1 MTRPTRTKSSLINTN
16 KKLSFVFNGKKYE
29 GFQGDTLASAL
40 LANDVKLIARSFK
53 YHRPRGIFTSG
64 SHEPNALVE
73 IIHDDYNEPNSKATT
88 VELYEGL
95 VAKSQNCWPSL
106 KYDLMSINDKFS
118 KFIGAGFY
126 YKTFMWPSFFWEKV
140 YEPVIRKAAG
150 LGKLSKNKNNK
161 NSEKG
166 FLYCDLLIIGS
177 GPSGLISAYIAGL
190 SGIKV
195 IIVEEDYVFGGS
207 LNNEI
212 FKISNMSPQ
221 AWVQSI
227 LKEIRKLSNVR
238 CIENTSVIGMFDHG
252 VFGAIQKL
260 KESKIEQIFWKI
272 VSKKALLCSGSL
284 ERLIPFQNNDLPGIM
299 LSGSIRSYLNRW
311 GVNNFDKVLLFTN
324 NDDTYVTALDLIS
337 NGINLIGVVD
347 TRDNPRIFDPKIKV
361 FKSSQIVSAK
371 GKLYLKGVDIVN
383 KVGELTH
390 LKCDYLGISG
400 GWNPNIHLSCH
411 TGVRPEW
418 NEKIYAFVAGKTN
431 VSTHLK
437 AVGSA
442 NGKFSLYECILDAEK
457 QVLEILSDLEMKPK
471 KYSLPKI
478 KEQSFEIDP
487 FWFVKIGS
495 QRKWVDLQNDVT
507 VKDIEMAYAE
517 NFRSVEHLKRYTTL
531 GMGTDQGKTSNVTGL
546 AILASLSNKSIP
558 DVGTTVFRPPYI
570 PLSIEALVG
579 SSIGKNFKP
588 TRLTP
593 THNWARDNGAS
604 FTETGLWLR
613 AEWYSQKNEYHWR
626 MSVDREV
633 NSVRNSVGF
642 CDVSTLGKIDIQ
654 GKDALEFVN
663 KVYCNG
669 FAKLPVGKVRYGL
682 MLREDGIVMDD
693 GTTAR
698 MSENHFIMTTTT
710 VNAES
715 VYRHLEFCHQCLWP
729 EMDVHLISTTDA
741 WAQIA
746 IAGPKSRKIISKI
759 VDKQFDVSNKNFPF
773 MACKEITICGGVLAR
788 LFRISFSGELAYE
801 LSIPTQYASSLVSY
815 LMEIGKDENIIPYGT
830 EALGVMRI
838 EKGHAAGA
846 ELNGTISAQNLNM
859 GKMVSNKKDSIGM
872 VLSKREGL
880 NTLDGLRLVGLKP
893 IKANHQLVSGSHLF
907 NSSDTITPINDLG
920 YITSSCYS
928 PTLKSSIALGFLKN
942 GNSRHGD
949 YLKASNPILKTEV
962 IAEVCNPIFV
972 DPNGDRLRE

>member
-1 MTRPTRTKSSLINTN
+1 MTRLTRNKSSLINTH
-16 KKLSFVFNGKKYE
+16 KTLSFVFDGKKYK
-29 GFQGDTLASAL
+29 GFEGDTLASAL

-53 YHRPRGIFTSG
+53 YHRPRGILTSG

-73 IIHDDYNEPNSKATT
+73 ITCDNYNEPNSKATT

-95 VAKSQNCWPSL
+95 KAKSQNCWPSL
-106 KYDLMSINDKFS
+106 KFDMMSVNDKFS
-118 KFIGAGFY
+118 NFIGAGFY
-126 YKTFMWPSFFWEKV
+126 YKTFMWPSSFWEKI
-140 YEPVIRKAAG
+140 YEPLIRKAAG
-150 LGKLSKNKNNK
+150 LGKLSRSQNNG

-166 FLYCDLLIIGS
+166 FLHCDLLIIGS
-177 GPSGLISAYIAGL
+177 GPSGLISAFIAGL
-190 SGIKV
+190 AGIKV
-195 IIVEEDYVFGGS
+195 ILIEEDYIFGGS

-212 FKISNMSPQ
+212 FKISNMSAQ
-221 AWVQSI
+221 DWVQSI
-227 LKEIRKLSNVR
+227 LKEIRKLPNVR
-238 CIENTSVIGMFDHG
+238 CIKNTSVIGMFDHG
-252 VFGAIQKL
+252 IFGAIQKL
-260 KESKIEQIFWKI
+260 KQNKIEQIFWKI
-272 VSKKALLCSGSL
+272 MSKKALLCSGSL
-284 ERLIPFQNNDLPGIM
+284 ERLVPFQNNDLPGIM

-311 GVNNFDKVLLFTN
+311 GVNNFGKVLLFTN
-324 NDDTYVTALDLIS
+324 NDDTYSTALDLILS
-337 NGINLIGVVD
+337 GINLIGVVD
-347 TRDNPRIFDPKIKV
+347 TRDNPKIFNSKIKV
-361 FKSSQIVSAK
+361 YKSSQVVNAK
-371 GKLYLKGVDIVN
+371 GKFSLKGVDIVN
-383 KVGELTH
+383 QEGKITH
-390 LKCDYLGISG
+390 LKCDFLGVSG

-418 NEKIYAFVAGKTN
+418 NEKIHAFVAGKKN
-431 VSTHLK
+431 ISTHLK
-437 AVGSA
+437 TVGSA
-442 NGKFSLYECILDAEK
+442 NGKFSLNECVLDAEK
-457 QVLEILSDLEMKPK
+457 QVLEILSDLKIKPK
-471 KYSLPKI
+471 KYNLPKI

-558 DVGTTVFRPPYI
+558 DVGTTVFRPPYV

-579 SSIGKNFKP
+579 SSTGKNFKP

-593 THNWARDNGAS
+593 THNWAKDNGAS

-613 AEWYSQKNEYHWR
+613 AEWFSQKNENHWR

-633 NSVRNSVGF
+633 NSVRHSVGF

-654 GKDALEFVN
+654 GRDALNFVN

-746 IAGPKSRKIISKI
+746 IAGPNSRKIISKI
-759 VDKQFDVSNKNFPF
+759 VDKKFDVSNENFPF

-801 LSIPTQYASSLVSY
+801 LSVPTQYASSLASY
-815 LMEIGKDENIIPYGT
+815 LMEIGKEENIIPYGT

-846 ELNGTISAQNLNM
+846 ELNGTISALNLNM

-872 VLSKREGL
+872 ILSKREGL

-893 IKANHQLVSGSHLF
+893 VKANNQLISGSHLF
-907 NSSDTITPINDLG
+907 ALDDKINPKNDLG

-928 PTLKSSIALGFLKN
+928 PTLKSYIALGFLKN
-942 GNSRHGD
+942 GCNRHGD
-949 YLKASNPILKTEV
+949 KIKISNPILGNEAL
-962 IAEVCNPIFV
+962 AEVCNPIFV
-972 DPNGDRLRE
+972 DVNGEKLRA